1 MKFLCLG
8 YYDADKMDALPR
20 AEIDTIMSQ
29 CGPHLD
35 AYLGSGQVLLDA
47 GLDKPTRRLR
57 QVGGRLEVTDAS
69 PRDPRALIGS
79 VSILEADDFDAAVA
93 LAAKHPGPALPAG
106 EQFGWMME
114 VRPIHTFTERP

>member
-8 YYDADKMDALPR
+8 YYDAQTMDALPPG
-20 AEIDTIMSQ
+20 EIEAVMSQ
-29 CGPHLD
+29 CGPHLE
-35 AYLGSGQVLLDA
+35 AYLGSGQVLMDA

-57 QVGGRLEVTDAS
+57 QMNGKLEITDAI

-93 LAAKHPGPALPAG
+93 IAAKHPGPALPAG
-106 EQFGWMME
+106 EQFGWVME

>member
-8 YYDADKMDALPR
+8 YYDADKMDARPQ
-20 AEIDTIMSQ
+20 AEIAAIMSQ
-29 CGPHLD
+29 CGPHLE
-35 AYLGSGQVLLDA
+35 AYLGSGQVLMDA
-47 GLDKPTRRLR
+47 GLDKSTLRLR
-57 QVGGRLEVTDAS
+57 QVDGKLEITDAP

-79 VSILEADDFDAAVA
+79 VSILEAQDFDAAVA

-106 EQFGWMME
+106 EQFGWVME